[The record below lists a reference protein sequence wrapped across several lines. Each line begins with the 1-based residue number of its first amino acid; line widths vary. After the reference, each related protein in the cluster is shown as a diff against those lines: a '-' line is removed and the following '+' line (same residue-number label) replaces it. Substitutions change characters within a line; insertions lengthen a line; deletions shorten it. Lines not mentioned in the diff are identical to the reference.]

1 MYIQGGKAMQSHI
14 RKQLLDAFAKAGDA
28 FISGQSIAEIT
39 GSSRTAIWKHIEAL
53 RQDGYTVEAVR
64 RKGYRITGV
73 PEKMSA
79 DSIRMALKE
88 TTFGEHIYYY
98 DSVESTQK
106 VANELA
112 GNGATEGTIIV
123 ADQQTG
129 GRGRLARK
137 WFSPQNTGVW
147 MSLIIKPNIPIYQAP
162 QLTLL
167 TAVAAAKAIEEH
179 ISVAPYIKWPNDI
192 LLNNKKITGIL
203 TEMQAEADSIHS
215 IVIGIGINVNQKLVD
230 FPEELQTIASSLH
243 IETGHLFAREEI
255 ISSFL
260 RHFESIYKIYQKEGF
275 TIVKELWESY
285 AISVGKKITATTIN
299 EKIVGIA
306 LGITDQGVL
315 LIKDEQGQVHSIY
328 SADIEI

>member
-1 MYIQGGKAMQSHI
+1 MQSHI
-14 RKQLLDAFAKAGDA
+14 RKQLLDAFAKAGNDY
-28 FISGQSIAEIT
+28 ISGQTIAEIT
-39 GSSRTAIWKHIEAL
+39 GSSRTAVWKHIESL
-53 RQDGYTVEAVR
+53 RKDGYVVEAVR
-64 RKGYRITGV
+64 RKGYRITSA
-73 PEKMSA
+73 PDKMSA
-79 DSIRMALKE
+79 DSIRMALKD
-88 TTFGEHIYYY
+88 TSFGEQIYYY
-98 DSVESTQK
+98 ETVETTQK

-112 GNGATEGTIIV
+112 NHGATEGTLVI

-147 MSLIIKPNIPIYQAP
+147 MSLIIKPNIPIHQAP

-167 TAVAAAKAIEEH
+167 TAVAVAKAIEEQ
-179 ISVAPYIKWPNDI
+179 ISMAPYIKWPND
-192 LLNNKKITGIL
+192 LLINNKKVTGIL

-215 IVIGIGINVNQKLVD
+215 IVIGIGINVNQEQAD
-230 FPEELQTIASSLH
+230 FPEELQQIASSLY
-243 IETGHLFAREEI
+243 IETGKKYAREEI

-260 RHFESIYKIYQKEGF
+260 RHFEDIYTIYQKEGF
-275 TIVKELWESY
+275 AIVKELWESY
-285 AISVGKKITATTIN
+285 AISVGKKITATTVN

-315 LIKDEQGQVHSIY
+315 LIKDDQGQIHSIY